1 METEKGKVVESAFL
15 LVIIDL
21 QSEIMKERRR
31 KKKRMKVEQKAVTS
45 EIAMESMLMVTH
57 RLKLLSLMRVMV
69 VYPSANG
76 LFFHPR

>member
-31 KKKRMKVEQKAVTS
+31 KKKRMKVVQKEVTS
-45 EIAMESMLMVTH
+45 EIVIEWMLMAKH
-57 RLKLLSLMRVMV
+57 RLKL
-69 VYPSANG
+69 
-76 LFFHPR
+76 

>member
-1 METEKGKVVESAFL
+1 METEKVKVVESAFL

-45 EIAMESMLMVTH
+45 EIVMEWMLMAKH
-57 RLKLLSLMRVMV
+57 RLKL
-69 VYPSANG
+69 
-76 LFFHPR
+76 